1 MRPEPG
7 VSVSRVNGTA
17 RRLGVIALCLV
28 AFVGCLGLAWWQFT
42 RFESASG
49 DWQNFGYM
57 LLWPIFG
64 VFPTFMAWRMRR
76 LKKQDRQPVEK
87 APPLTPEP
95 PKPARIVTV
104 QDEDDDP
111 ELAAYNRYLAKLNAL
126 DQQETR

>member
-1 MRPEPG
+1 
-7 VSVSRVNGTA
+7 VNGTA

-28 AFVGCLGLAWWQFT
+28 SFAGCLGLAWWQFT
-42 RFESASG
+42 RFESATG

-64 VFPTFMAWRMRR
+64 VFPTFMAWRLRR
-76 LKKQDRQPVEK
+76 LRAQDRQPVEK
-87 APPLTPEP
+87 QPPLAPEP
-95 PKPARIVTV
+95 PKPARIVDV
-104 QDEDDDP
+104 QDETDP